1 VTAGFIENPPS
12 PGAGRGGAEQETLA
26 LEPDMEGFSA
36 ARGNLLTLFAVSVLV
51 GLGVAVYEVAL
62 PLYFKSIGFSW
73 THMGWVYG
81 ASALLALV
89 MRVGMGAW
97 SDRSGR
103 KIVYVLSLAVTA
115 AATALTPAFRALWP
129 QAALRSVAEPA
140 MRVREAMHATLLYDD
155 CPADFRKHFSR
166 TRGVEFFFHFWG
178 LLGAAWALGALARRG
193 VATPVRWVFLGAAA
207 GLGLAGLVFAVF
219 YRQHAARAAAG
230 ARVTW
235 GDFLRPRLTRPMWIL
250 TLSTFIFSFGIGL
263 SHCYALQLFFTEKFG
278 ASQRDVF
285 VLGALHRLASC
296 IPLLFVGHLFR
307 RRLKEWLMLL
317 LVVEGVFL
325 AAPAFINGGWT
336 GRLAGLPV
344 GALWVAVGVWL
355 IHDLLGM
362 GVWLPIQ
369 QELLQRYGGA
379 ATRGRDISLSQALG
393 ALGAVAAPFVA
404 GWAREWPGLPGG
416 VAINLPFVLSG
427 LGVLLSAA
435 PLLALPGDEGGA
447 PRRQGGAA

>member
-1 VTAGFIENPPS
+1 M
-12 PGAGRGGAEQETLA
+12 
-26 LEPDMEGFSA
+26 EPDLENLSA
-36 ARGNLLTLFAVSVLV
+36 ARRNLLTLFAVSVLV
-51 GLGVAVYEVAL
+51 GLGVAIYEVAL

-115 AATALTPAFRALWP
+115 VATALTPAFRGVWP

-178 LLGAAWALGALARRG
+178 LLGAAWALGALARGG
-193 VATPVRWVFLGAAA
+193 VASPVRWVFLGAAA

-219 YRQHAARAAAG
+219 YRQRAAHAAAG

-235 GDFLRPRLTRPMWIL
+235 GDFLRPRLSRPMWIL
-250 TLSTFIFSFGIGL
+250 TFSTFIFSFGIGI
-263 SHCYALQLFFTEKFG
+263 SHCYALQLFFAEKFG

-285 VLGALHRLASC
+285 VLGALHRLARC
-296 IPLLFVGHLFR
+296 IP
-307 RRLKEWLMLL
+307 L

-325 AAPAFINGGWT
+325 AAPAFINAGWT
-336 GRLAGLPV
+336 GSLMGLPV
-344 GALWVAVGVWL
+344 RALWVAVVLWL

-393 ALGAVAAPFVA
+393 ALGGVAAPFVA
-404 GWAREWPGLPGG
+404 GWARDRSGLPAG

-435 PLLALPGDEGGA
+435 PLLALPDGDGA
-447 PRRQGGAA
+447 EPRRQGGGA